1 MTTDFSDLMFT
12 DSDQVTPIPFWI
24 ESYSTSVSASVWVKV
39 PSIPAS
45 STKTIY
51 MYYGNPSATSASNGT
66 ATFEFFDDFADGSI
80 STSKWVTSGNVQET
94 GGYLQVG
101 SGADSIARQNSAN
114 YPLVSGPYA
123 LRSRS
128 LVSQTGSSSVLSYI
142 GFADSGLTQFALAPH
157 SYHSYY
163 TYNGVTEQWTT
174 NSAGL
179 TSYAVYDIIWTGSN
193 VNYYQNG
200 VLRATHINSPLV
212 PMGAYLRAYTTT
224 AYARSDWIFIHKHAS
239 ADPASVVGLEEMPM
253 FALTVGVSGSGVTN
267 ATGTFYY
274 SQFTKVTVQA
284 TPALGWLLNHWL
296 LNGTNVGSVNPY
308 AVNMTANFNLTAV
321 FTQIEYI
328 LTVNVDPVDAGL
340 VTRNSSEPYHYG
352 DHVQLTATPSANW
365 TFTSWSGD
373 VSGSLNPVIITI
385 NGNKTVTAH
394 FTAYHDVAVTEIV
407 PYSNLVFLGNTLNV
421 TVKVKNVGLNTESF
435 NVTLFYNSTSI
446 GTQTVSNLAPNSTL
460 TLHFAWN
467 TSGLSYGYYFLNAL
481 ATPVSGETKLADN
494 SLAYGNVMV
503 TIPGDVNG
511 DRIVDT
517 VDSSFISAHWYPGPP
532 IGPLG
537 YTPNADINSDGKVGL
552 LDAVVVSAHWM
563 QQW

>member
-1 MTTDFSDLMFT
+1 
-12 DSDQVTPIPFWI
+12 
-24 ESYSTSVSASVWVKV
+24 
-39 PSIPAS
+39 
-45 STKTIY
+45 
-51 MYYGNPSATSASNGT
+51 
-66 ATFEFFDDFADGSI
+66 
-80 STSKWVTSGNVQET
+80 
-94 GGYLQVG
+94 
-101 SGADSIARQNSAN
+101 
-114 YPLVSGPYA
+114 
-123 LRSRS
+123 
-128 LVSQTGSSSVLSYI
+128 
-142 GFADSGLTQFALAPH
+142 
-157 SYHSYY
+157 
-163 TYNGVTEQWTT
+163 
-174 NSAGL
+174 
-179 TSYAVYDIIWTGSN
+179 
-193 VNYYQNG
+193 
-200 VLRATHINSPLV
+200 
-212 PMGAYLRAYTTT
+212 
-224 AYARSDWIFIHKHAS
+224 
-239 ADPASVVGLEEMPM
+239 
-253 FALTVGVSGSGVTN
+253 
-267 ATGTFYY
+267 
-274 SQFTKVTVQA
+274 
-284 TPALGWLLNHWL
+284 
-296 LNGTNVGSVNPY
+296 
-308 AVNMTANFNLTAV
+308 
-321 FTQIEYI
+321 
-328 LTVNVDPVDAGL
+328 
-340 VTRNSSEPYHYG
+340 
-352 DHVQLTATPSANW
+352 
-365 TFTSWSGD
+365 
-373 VSGSLNPVIITI
+373 
-385 NGNKTVTAH
+385 VTAH